1 MGETTTGGERA
12 AQAAEEAA
20 QQSRQR
26 RTEKSTYV
34 LQVRQQTGG
43 DEGAVTWSDVATV
56 EVPANT
62 RRKTAIKRALAAWAG
77 SVEGGITVRLLD
89 ADSAEE
95 VPVRPKPPEAP
106 QLEIG

>member
-1 MGETTTGGERA
+1 M
-12 AQAAEEAA
+12 
-20 QQSRQR
+20 S
-26 RTEKSTYV
+26 EKKPATYV
-34 LQVRQQTGG
+34 LQVRQQVV
-43 DEGAVTWSDVATV
+43 DDAVSWHDVATV

-62 RRKTAIKRALAAWAG
+62 RRKTVIRKALEAG
-77 SVEGGITVRLLD
+77 GGFPIEDGIVVRLLD